1 MNIKISKFGK
11 IKTANI
17 SVNGL
22 TVIAGKNDTGKSTVG
37 KAIYSVIK
45 SITGFPQMYT
55 QLIRT
60 QAIMDIF
67 SLLFELV
74 RNHKGDSKDNN
85 YALIENMRGE
95 MLNSIIASGG
105 KVTESLYNRVDSF
118 MNIINSYVENVSIDT
133 KMRENLDHIS
143 DLLKENVSDNDK
155 FLKISSAVFSSNFLR
170 TYNNSVT
177 NESSE
182 LSFSLGSDELASL
195 KFENNEL
202 SSGNLDVMKR
212 ANSFRDA
219 TLIESPLYLEDTHTS
234 DIPFAQ
240 DLKKKINQAK
250 DLFLLK
256 NENTEILHQ
265 IDLIL
270 EKSRFNYDEN
280 DKIFTYTVDKDAK
293 PLKIINIASGAKSLG
308 LLYAFLKTG
317 ILLKD
322 SLLILDEP
330 ENHLHPEWQIKFAK
344 ILVLMVQND
353 FNVLLT
359 SHSPV
364 FIHALMKY
372 SKDLISSK
380 SKINFYLSEKI
391 PNTNYS
397 TFKNVNSTINDIFEN
412 LNAPN
417 DVLYME

>member
-17 SVNGL
+17 LVNGL

-37 KAIYSVIK
+37 KAIYSVIR

-74 RNHKGDSKDNN
+74 RNHKADSKDNN

-105 KVTESLYNRVDSF
+105 KVTESLYNRVDYF

-155 FLKISSAVFSSNFLR
+155 FLKISSAVFSSKFLR
-170 TYNNSVT
+170 TYNNSLT

-202 SSGNLDVMKR
+202 LSGNLDVMKR

-219 TLIESPLYLEDTHTS
+219 TLIESPLYLEETHTS

-240 DLKKKINQAK
+240 DLKK
-250 DLFLLK
+250 
-256 NENTEILHQ
+256 EN
-265 IDLIL
+265 
-270 EKSRFNYDEN
+270 K
-280 DKIFTYTVDKDAK
+280 
-293 PLKIINIASGAKSLG
+293 
-308 LLYAFLKTG
+308 
-317 ILLKD
+317 
-322 SLLILDEP
+322 
-330 ENHLHPEWQIKFAK
+330 
-344 ILVLMVQND
+344 
-353 FNVLLT
+353 
-359 SHSPV
+359 
-364 FIHALMKY
+364 
-372 SKDLISSK
+372 
-380 SKINFYLSEKI
+380 LS
-391 PNTNYS
+391 
-397 TFKNVNSTINDIFEN
+397 
-412 LNAPN
+412 
-417 DVLYME
+417 